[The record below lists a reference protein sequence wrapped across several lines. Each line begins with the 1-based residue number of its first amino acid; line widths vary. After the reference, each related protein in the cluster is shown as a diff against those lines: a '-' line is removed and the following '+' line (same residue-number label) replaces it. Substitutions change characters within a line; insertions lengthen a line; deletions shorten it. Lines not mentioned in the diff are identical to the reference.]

1 MTGFGVA
8 LAKDVMVPMRD
19 GIRLATDV
27 YRPARDGELVEGR
40 YPTILCRTPY
50 DKTDKRYSE
59 IADFFVPHGYTV
71 CLQDCRDRY
80 RSEGTR
86 EYFHAATPHE
96 GEDGYDT
103 VEWIAEQRWSNGRV
117 GTVGSSFAAITQV
130 RMALERPPHL
140 TAIWPD
146 VVPTN
151 SFQHQ
156 SREGGAMQL
165 HMFWAL
171 FIHAQDAQDIADDP
185 EKQADVWADL
195 TRLREL
201 FWETPY
207 REGQTSLRHVP
218 TLEKCLLDYYTR
230 GTYDELW
237 SRKEYD
243 YTAYWDEH
251 ADIPGTYSTGWYDAF
266 PHSDTEYFAAMAA
279 KNTTPQRLVVGPW
292 SHVGMRGDATYTLD
306 VDFGPDSAWG
316 VQRYFAEQ
324 LAFFDRW
331 LKDGDAPV
339 GRGAGPDL
347 RDGRRLGPEDRARQA
362 RPRRPLA
369 RGARV
374 AARAGAARPST
385 TCARTARCRS
395 TRPAGEEEP
404 RRYTYDPAHPVPT
417 IGGLYCSVGELP
429 AEGAGM
435 EPAWSR
441 FLSPVLRL
449 RNILTPGPADQQ
461 ETPEFFAAR
470 EPYPRLSERADVLVY
485 ETEPLEEPVEVTG
498 RARVTLRVSSSAVDT
513 DFTAKLVDVHP
524 PNEDYPDGY
533 DMLINDSI
541 IRCRYREGFE
551 REVFMEPGEVVE
563 VTIELPPTSNLF
575 DRGHRIRIDVS
586 SSNFPRLDLNPNT
599 GEPIGRHTHQVVAEQ
614 AVARRSTRRRCP
626 SFRVIDWVA
635 IPAGPFPMGID
646 PAAAYPPDEDETPR
660 RVVSVEGFRI
670 GRTPVTGDD
679 GVPLT
684 YVSRDD
690 AEAFCA
696 ANGVRLPT
704 EIEWE
709 AAARGGDDRL
719 WPWGDELPDTTR
731 ATFGQGIGG
740 PSPAGSASGRGRAVR
755 RARPGGQRL
764 RVDGRRRGARR
775 LVPERPGRAALLGA
789 AARCTPRRAIRTS
802 ASASSPSSRAGAS
815 TGSRCRPAT
824 T

>member
-103 VEWIAEQRWSNGRV
+103 VEWIAEQRWSTGRV

-151 SFQHQ
+151 SFQNQ

-185 EKQADVWADL
+185 EKQADVWGDL

-201 FWETPY
+201 FWETPF

-266 PHSDTEYFAAMAA
+266 PHADSEYFAAMAA
-279 KNTTPQRLVVGPW
+279 KNSAPQRLVIGPW

-306 VDFGPDSAWG
+306 VDFGADSAWG

-331 LKDGDAPV
+331 LKDGDAPTDEAPV
-339 GRGAGPDL
+339 RIFVMGGGSGRKTALGKLDHGGRWREEHEWPLARAQADRLPPARGRLAVARGALGRGGAAPLCL
-347 RDGRRLGPEDRARQA
+347 RPGASRADD
-362 RPRRPLA
+362 RRPLLLGRRA
-369 RGARV
+369 AGGGRRDGAGLV
-374 AARAGAARPST
+374 ALPQPGAAAAQHPYSRSRPTSRRRPSSS
-385 TCARTARCRS
+385 RS
-395 TRPAGEEEP
+395 
-404 RRYTYDPAHPVPT
+404 
-417 IGGLYCSVGELP
+417 
-429 AEGAGM
+429 
-435 EPAWSR
+435 
-441 FLSPVLRL
+441 
-449 RNILTPGPADQQ
+449 
-461 ETPEFFAAR
+461 R

-533 DMLINDSI
+533 DMLLNDSI

-551 REVFMEPGEVVE
+551 QEVFMEPGEVVE

-614 AVARRSTRRRCP
+614 AVYGGTVTLP
-626 SFRVIDWVA
+626 VI
-635 IPAGPFPMGID
+635 P
-646 PAAAYPPDEDETPR
+646 
-660 RVVSVEGFRI
+660 
-670 GRTPVTGDD
+670 
-679 GVPLT
+679 
-684 YVSRDD
+684 
-690 AEAFCA
+690 
-696 ANGVRLPT
+696 
-704 EIEWE
+704 
-709 AAARGGDDRL
+709 
-719 WPWGDELPDTTR
+719 
-731 ATFGQGIGG
+731 
-740 PSPAGSASGRGRAVR
+740 
-755 RARPGGQRL
+755 
-764 RVDGRRRGARR
+764 
-775 LVPERPGRAALLGA
+775 
-789 AARCTPRRAIRTS
+789 
-802 ASASSPSSRAGAS
+802 
-815 TGSRCRPAT
+815 
-824 T
+824 